1 MRFALTLLAV
11 HLATG
16 AVTAHAGSR
25 PLDCT
30 KKSLADAVRRLG
42 PTKRTISFTGVCS
55 GPITINVDGL
65 TLVGVDTA
73 VIDGGGSDAVT
84 IEGASRV
91 SLTTLEVRN
100 GQNGIVV
107 TRGAHVTLSG
117 VSVHDN
123 AATGIVVRSSSTAA
137 GTEVSVTGN
146 GGSGIVGD
154 DGASITLVNTL
165 MTGNDGKDLQLTFG
179 SRADVRTSAFGTYS
193 CDATVLARG
202 TAGIVCP
209 H

>member
-1 MRFALTLLAV
+1 
-11 HLATG
+11 
-16 AVTAHAGSR
+16 
-25 PLDCT
+25 
-30 KKSLADAVRRLG
+30 
-42 PTKRTISFTGVCS
+42 
-55 GPITINVDGL
+55 
-65 TLVGVDTA
+65 VDTA
-73 VIDGGGSDAVT
+73 VIDGGGGDAIT
-84 IEGASRV
+84 IEGASRA

-123 AATGIVVRSSSTAA
+123 ALAGIVVRSSSTAV
-137 GTEVSVTGN
+137 GTETSVNGN

-154 DGASITLVNTL
+154 DGASITLVNSL
-165 MTGNDGKDLQLTFG
+165 MTGNGVKDLLLTFG
-179 SRADVRTSAFGTYS
+179 SRADVRTSVFGTYS

-202 TAGIVCP
+202 TAGIICP